1 MHTKSIYET
10 LGSRD
15 ALANLGIN
23 KVAMSIN
30 LPWVGRSAIRGAVRG
45 ALPGAAVGFVTAKP
59 GERLSG
65 AVEGGV
71 AGAALGGIARGARNA
86 YGQYKRPVKITGL
99 LPAQSSAR
107 TIGDVIEGQIIP

>member
-1 MHTKSIYET
+1 
-10 LGSRD
+10 
-15 ALANLGIN
+15 
-23 KVAMSIN
+23 MSIN

-86 YGQYKRPVKITGL
+86 YGQYKTPGRTVFTNADASIGRR
-99 LPAQSSAR
+99 LPARSSAR
-107 TIGDVIEGQIIP
+107 TLGDVIEGETIP